1 MSLSIPNDNHV
12 YEMNLFWVLSGSKLR
27 NITSFSLLWV
37 LTGSKL
43 GPKHDL
49 GPKPVFWGK
58 SGS

>member
-12 YEMNLFWVLSGSKLR
+12 CKKNLFWVLSGSKLY
-27 NITSFSLLWV
+27 NDTLFSSVWV

-49 GPKPVFWGK
+49 GPKPAFWGY